1 MLIQGKQRTKPNIP
15 PPSLTT
21 RNTPYLMKHRVG
33 ILGSS
38 FGGKVHAPAFAA
50 HERFELTA
58 IASPT
63 NAATVAKER
72 NIPQHY
78 ASLEAMLDAVQ
89 LDVLS
94 IAAPPFAHYGAARA
108 ALERGL
114 HVLCEKP
121 FTMSTAEAEELVA
134 LAKSAGT
141 ACILAHEFR
150 FLPTRLALHEL
161 LANGHLGPVRQ
172 IETTRLSGFLRRD
185 ARRPRGWWFSREQ
198 GGGVAGAWLSHAIDT
213 ANWLAGRAP
222 LRACGY
228 LRTANA
234 EREDAEGRFL
244 STVDDGA
251 FATIDYGDGLIAR
264 LEVDGTLRVEGYT
277 VSVHGEK
284 RSAVATG
291 KTMHDQQLFTIDDE
305 ETAELHCTPTP
316 RAALASIH
324 ESVPVFT
331 AMLDGFADAIDGKP
345 HLAATFA
352 DGLAT
357 QRVLAAIGYG
367 TG

>member
-1 MLIQGKQRTKPNIP
+1 MRT
-15 PPSLTT
+15 L
-21 RNTPYLMKHRVG
+21 RVG

-50 HERFELTA
+50 HERFELIA

-63 NAATVAKER
+63 HAEAVAKER
-72 NIPQHY
+72 NIPQSY
-78 ASLEAMLDAVQ
+78 ASLEEMLEAAR

-94 IAAPPFAHYGAARA
+94 IAAPPFAHYDAVRA
-108 ALERGL
+108 ALKRGL

-121 FTMSTAEAEELVA
+121 FTMNAAEAEELVA

-161 LANGHLGPVRQ
+161 LANGHLGPVRL
-172 IETTRLSGFLRRD
+172 IETAVQSGFLRRD
-185 ARRPRGWWFSREQ
+185 VRRPRGWWFSREQ
-198 GGGVAGAWLSHAIDT
+198 GGGVAGAWLSHAVDSV
-213 ANWLAGRAP
+213 NWLAGRAP

-228 LRTANA
+228 IRTANV
-234 EREDAEGRFL
+234 EREDAEGKFL

-251 FATIDYGDGLIAR
+251 FATVDYGESLIAQIQA
-264 LEVDGTLRVEGYT
+264 DGTLRVNAYT
-277 VSVHGEK
+277 LSIHGEK

-291 KTMHDQQLFTIDDE
+291 KTPHAQQLFTIDDD
-305 ETAELHCTPTP
+305 ETAEWNCAPIP

-324 ESVPVFT
+324 ESVPAFA
-331 AMLDGFADAIDGKP
+331 AMLDAFADAIDGKP